1 MADVRLVNKHID
13 WSNYPVL
20 TGFEMQCG
28 VKGTHIPTEK
38 PRTYIGLKG
47 EIMIDDEVLRNK
59 PYAKIGDGVTSFD
72 DLDYLKVAKDYYGY
86 Y

>member
-1 MADVRLVNKHID
+1 MVSLRFVKKNID
-13 WSNYPVL
+13 WSNYSGL
-20 TGFEMQCG
+20 TGFEMQYG

-38 PRTYIGLKG
+38 SRTYVGLKG

-59 PYAKIGDGVTSFD
+59 PYVKIGDGVTSFD